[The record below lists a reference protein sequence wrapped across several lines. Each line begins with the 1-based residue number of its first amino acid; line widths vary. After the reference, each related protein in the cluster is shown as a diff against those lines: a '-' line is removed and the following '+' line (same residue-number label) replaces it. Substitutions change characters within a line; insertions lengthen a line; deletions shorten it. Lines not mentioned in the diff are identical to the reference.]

1 MMRRILGVVLGYA
14 TMAVFIFLTFSLLYL
29 ILGADGS
36 FEPKSYDV
44 SLIWIIISFIFGII
58 AAVLGGYVCVLISKS
73 QTPSMVLSALVLVI
87 GLTLGISQ
95 LGPQINE
102 VQEVR
107 TESVPNWDAMQKAK
121 QPAFILLMNP
131 IIGALSVLGGSRL
144 KKEYDD

>member
-1 MMRRILGVVLGYA
+1 MRRILGVVLGYA

-29 ILGADGS
+29 ILGAEGS

-73 QTPSMVLSALVLVI
+73 QTQSMVLSALVLVI

-107 TESVPNWDAMQKAK
+107 NASISNWDAMQKAK
-121 QPAFILLMNP
+121 QPAFMLLMNP
-131 IIGALSVLGGSRL
+131 IIGALGVLGGSRL